1 MVGSSGADPNDII
14 LHLSRPID
22 SLILLKTKI
31 FAILYFTLSF
41 YSKSYS
47 KVPSTPTYFAQFTKS
62 VYTYI
67 VCSSANLAS
76 KITVGAYH
84 IISPKFEVL

>member
-31 FAILYFTLSF
+31 FAILYFTLSLQPKT
-41 YSKSYS
+41 YSKL
-47 KVPSTPTYFAQFTKS
+47 PSTPTSFAQFTKS
-62 VYTYI
+62 IYTYI
-67 VCSSANLAS
+67 VCSSPNLPS
-76 KITVGAYH
+76 KITLATYH